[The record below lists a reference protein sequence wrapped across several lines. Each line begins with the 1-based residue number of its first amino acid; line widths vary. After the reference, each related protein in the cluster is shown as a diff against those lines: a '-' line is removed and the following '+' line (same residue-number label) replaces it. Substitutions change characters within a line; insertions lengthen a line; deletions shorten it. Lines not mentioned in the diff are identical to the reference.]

1 MLIRPVTKEE
11 RLQSAQLLT
20 IESGDLTISAAD
32 DAIHCDYTLQIGAEG
47 TDWPAISITDC
58 DEGLEAAALHVAS
71 GDIRIRASDD
81 CLNAANSDLSG
92 FDFSMDISGGTI
104 SAYTTDGAGFDSNGS
119 MTMEVATSPA
129 TMATHRASSGRWAR
143 STMQN
148 MAAATQINTT
158 FTASI
163 HSPSRPSSIQLK
175 NALYAPKEI
184 ADQVHHHEQHDNQP
198 GQGGEHGDIIPPRP
212 GQQLAKH
219 RNQYA
224 DGRDFKHQINAHRPF
239 LPYNMQTASARPASA
254 PKDPYSLPCSS
265 LARRAAFSSSSSSFS
280 TFSNKRR

>member
-92 FDFSMDISGGTI
+92 FDFSMDISGGTPPEKP
-104 SAYTTDGAGFDSNGS
+104 DGGMPPERPDN
-119 MTMEVATSPA
+119 
-129 TMATHRASSGRWAR
+129 ASEPPESG
-143 STMQN
+143 N
-148 MAAATQINTT
+148 
-158 FTASI
+158 
-163 HSPSRPSSIQLK
+163 L
-175 NALYAPKEI
+175 
-184 ADQVHHHEQHDNQP
+184 
-198 GQGGEHGDIIPPRP
+198 
-212 GQQLAKH
+212 
-219 RNQYA
+219 
-224 DGRDFKHQINAHRPF
+224 
-239 LPYNMQTASARPASA
+239 
-254 PKDPYSLPCSS
+254 
-265 LARRAAFSSSSSSFS
+265 
-280 TFSNKRR
+280 

>member
-119 MTMEVATSPA
+119 MTITGGTPPEKPDGGTPPN
-129 TMATHRASSGRWAR
+129 ASE
-143 STMQN
+143 
-148 MAAATQINTT
+148 
-158 FTASI
+158 
-163 HSPSRPSSIQLK
+163 PP
-175 NALYAPKEI
+175 E
-184 ADQVHHHEQHDNQP
+184 P
-198 GQGGEHGDIIPPRP
+198 GN
-212 GQQLAKH
+212 L
-219 RNQYA
+219 
-224 DGRDFKHQINAHRPF
+224 
-239 LPYNMQTASARPASA
+239 
-254 PKDPYSLPCSS
+254 
-265 LARRAAFSSSSSSFS
+265 
-280 TFSNKRR
+280 